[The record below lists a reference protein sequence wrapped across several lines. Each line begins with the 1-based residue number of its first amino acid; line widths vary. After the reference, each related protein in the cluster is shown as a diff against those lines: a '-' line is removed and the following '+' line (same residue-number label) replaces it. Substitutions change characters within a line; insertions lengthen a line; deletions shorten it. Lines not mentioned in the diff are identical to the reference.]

1 MKLQRNKMQRSGISA
16 QLNFQVALY
25 YAPTTGASSKSQ
37 SEQYLRR
44 LLDSQLAFECL
55 NFQVAFTHYSGLN
68 LNQDKAA
75 SRRQYTRYG
84 KASQRCTGL
93 NLIHYS
99 ILLTFAPHAGAGH
112 FLFFASPKKRKQKK
126 GDCGHRF
133 GFAKLPS
140 LHAVFRAGS
149 QLAAAPLRTCK
160 PLFPE
165 KPRSVRLRQQT
176 GGKLA

>member
-1 MKLQRNKMQRSGISA
+1 MHA
-16 QLNFQVALY
+16 QF
-25 YAPTTGASSKSQ
+25 
-37 SEQYLRR
+37 
-44 LLDSQLAFECL
+44 
-55 NFQVAFTHYSGLN
+55 
-68 LNQDKAA
+68 
-75 SRRQYTRYG
+75 
-84 KASQRCTGL
+84 
-93 NLIHYS
+93 
-99 ILLTFAPHAGAGH
+99 TFAPYAGAGH

-165 KPRSVRLRQQT
+165 KPRFVRLRQQT
-176 GGKLA
+176 GGNTID